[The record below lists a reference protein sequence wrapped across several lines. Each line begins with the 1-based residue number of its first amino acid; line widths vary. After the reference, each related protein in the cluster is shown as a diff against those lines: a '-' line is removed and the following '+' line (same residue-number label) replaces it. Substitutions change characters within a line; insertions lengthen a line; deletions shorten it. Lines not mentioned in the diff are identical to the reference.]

1 MRSCRPFPHTAGRPH
16 RIQIADD
23 EVWQYDKEP
32 KAVISVSLIRS
43 ETLGAPSDD
52 WLSATVSTEQNS
64 VVIETEQEQLVLQN
78 VHLLEKIR
86 RVVAA
91 SLTEIFYNPKH
102 RMLLIPGAF
111 VVVGSSFLRV
121 DTEAA
126 AGLRD

>member
-1 MRSCRPFPHTAGRPH
+1 M
-16 RIQIADD
+16 
-23 EVWQYDKEP
+23 
-32 KAVISVSLIRS
+32 SLIRS
-43 ETLGAPSDD
+43 ETIGAPSDD
-52 WLSATVSTEQNS
+52 WFSAKVSTEQNS

-121 DTEAA
+121 DTDAA

>member
-1 MRSCRPFPHTAGRPH
+1 MPNVPHTGEHQSTRPFANNDVR
-16 RIQIADD
+16 QNN
-23 EVWQYDKEP
+23 EEP
-32 KAVISVSLIRS
+32 KAVISVSLIKS

-52 WLSATVSTEQNS
+52 WLAARVSTEHNS
-64 VVIETEQEQLVLQN
+64 VVIETEQEQLVLEN
-78 VHLLEKIR
+78 VHLLEKLR

-121 DTEAA
+121 DTDAA
-126 AGLRD
+126 GGLRD